1 MNYEDRLRATNEK
14 FEQLRMEREARSDA
28 MHRDFALQQQEMVDK
43 QAKEAAKIDR
53 VSALIHGIGVKERE
67 AGGWGT
73 SSNLDDNV
81 EEHAYNAEEEEEDLD
96 EVPGVTEELQRYR
109 EDLSERQA
117 WGAVDTQSAPGSLA
131 EALRVHYLTTG
142 ELTLESASPAVI
154 GDVDDEYATADSP
167 DRYSG
172 FDEEDEKPQRRF
184 APAPPTR
191 TPAPRAVRRPVDD
204 DEDENTPW

>member
-53 VSALIHGIGVKERE
+53 VSALIHAIGVKERE
-67 AGGWGT
+67 AGGWAT

-81 EEHAYNAEEEEEDLD
+81 ETHAYNDEEAEDDLD
-96 EVPGVTEELQRYR
+96 EVPGVLEDFQAYR
-109 EDLSERQA
+109 EDRFERQA
-117 WGAVDTQSAPGSLA
+117 WGANDTQSVPGGLA
-131 EALRVHYLTTG
+131 EALLTHRLATG
-142 ELTLESASPAVI
+142 ELSLDEVVAPSVI
-154 GDVDDEYATADSP
+154 GDVDDEYEAADSA

-172 FDEEDEKPQRRF
+172 FDEEEQPQRRF

-191 TPAPRAVRRPVDD
+191 TPPPRVVRRPVDD
-204 DEDENTPW
+204 DEEENSPW